1 MKKKLTKI
9 LACILCISTIV
20 TSIPITSNAYQP
32 SNVSSTSDDNAST
45 VSQEEAVI
53 VSEIQEKRSADTKT
67 FLMSDGSYLHAVYP
81 EQVHYRENNEWV
93 DVDNS
98 FETTSDDDG
107 DAVLENKK
115 NAFKIK
121 FSNKAKSKKLVSLKS
136 GEYQIDW
143 ALKDASKVSAQSAEL
158 DSSDE
163 TEASLDNVNSGVIY
177 KNILPHVDLQ
187 YVIDANSIKEDIILK
202 DKTAQHEF
210 VFDYQIK
217 KLVYKENSDGSI
229 SFYVEDDLDNA
240 VYIMDKPFMYDANG
254 VTSSDIIVEIEE
266 TNKGFSLQLSA
277 DSDWL
282 NAPERA
288 YPVTID
294 PTIVTQQAAS
304 VVKDATGVLSSKTDE
319 LYDALEADNN
329 DLWLKVGRFFGT
341 QAYALVYVP
350 LPSDISESCRIIE
363 AKLNLISYR
372 AGISTCSSNLAISA
386 HEITT
391 DWDQNTLSQNTVL
404 YGDSLPEYEYEDTDF
419 MILNDSSTSSH
430 NQLYSFDITKIA
442 QKWATGASVNR
453 GIMLRGEDLPETE
466 RYMRFYDSD
475 NSLRNSDPCFTY
487 TYRDTK
493 GVEDYWTYTTM
504 TAGRNGT
511 AAVNNFNGNLVVTQ
525 NITGISGNRMPVS
538 ISAFYDS
545 SSRSSNSNNLGRG
558 WKTNYNM
565 KICTSSLPQFPFYL
579 IDSDGTEH
587 YFYGEST
594 ASEWKDEDGLGYTLT
609 KDSSV
614 YSGGYLITDKGK
626 NKTYFRSDGKLGR
639 MDDTFG
645 NHITVNYDSSARI
658 ASITDGAGRVY
669 TFGYNSAGNV
679 SSITNPA
686 DNVVSFTYDGSANLT
701 KIQYADSKSTTFSY
715 GSNGLYQVTSP
726 DGTYTKMVYN
736 LVSNHLYTSSLE
748 FYGSNNTLNTDYDF
762 VYRHNNTVITS
773 NCDNT
778 INHTYQF
785 DDYGK
790 TTGVVNNISD
800 TAEYYSYGAP
810 GGSNSGKENKLL
822 SASTTIQAPCTILN
836 DNDSYSNSSKWYLR
850 ANSNDTTMSIDN
862 SFGKNKAPSLKI
874 EQTNSNGGYS
884 AVVYDAGV
892 LKGGYKYTLGA
903 FLNTKGQLLPAP
915 EGISFSVYVDDPN
928 AEWADYS
935 HTTGGITTT
944 LEEDWMLS
952 QASFD
957 VYEDSHYYIVIGG
970 YFEGAGTFWLD
981 DLHIQLGDLHQN
993 YNYLNDN
1000 YFMNGG
1006 ASWTYRRNDSVAT
1019 DDSVRYNVASS
1030 CTIDGSFYE
1039 KRSVSQTVSCS
1050 GKAGD
1055 SIVFGSWGVAFSV
1068 PTGVTKPGAGGE
1080 STFRIRLEM
1089 EGPSGKATFTNKS
1102 NIIDFNDALDEWQFV
1117 SSALIAPIDYTSI
1130 TLYFD
1135 YDYNAWFGMF
1145 SQAFVCKE
1153 PFGQSYTYD
1162 SNGNVVST
1170 TDLSDT
1176 EASFAYQNNNL
1187 SQMLEP
1193 SGTRYSYAYDETTNA
1208 LMYANSSY
1216 GQLYSFTYD
1225 EYGNALSSTVSES
1238 KNSTQV
1244 ADGSIYYIRNVTTG
1258 NAMKASGT
1266 SLVNG
1271 TYATQNNTIRW
1282 KLISAEEQDV
1292 YYIQPQN
1299 DTSKYLTVE
1308 NGSSAD
1314 KAKIVLSAAST
1325 SDSQKFKV
1333 QYNDDGTFYIL
1344 SKVSDYTK
1352 AIDGRDLNNGASTEL
1367 NKGMVQ
1373 NTKDTNSGNQK
1384 WYFTQYVEN
1393 SVTQATVTTGST
1405 YTSNGNYLSSTT
1417 DELNNT
1423 TNYNYNSDGTLASVT
1438 DANNNVTNYT
1448 YDSSNGNL
1456 LSVSAGGSTNKYTY
1470 ENDKIK
1476 TIETPNG
1483 TIYTFNYDSFGRN
1496 ISIQLNRKNS
1506 TATPRTLVT
1515 YMYHSEATDYA
1526 TNGSGNNLS
1535 QVTYGTG
1542 EFYNMFYDK
1551 TGRLSGINDTY
1562 IYYDQNGN
1570 ITERTPGGFYD
1581 LGTIYYNYDLS
1592 GRIVNKMV
1600 TPDWESTVMYTLSY
1614 KYLNQKNLLEKYRFA
1629 TSTDDF
1635 TTSFLYGDI
1644 NKGQIADA
1652 VYGVKL
1658 DDVQKIGYDY
1668 DELARQDERT
1678 LYAGNSAITTTY
1690 GFKTLDDGSTSYLI
1704 DTVTENGYTYSYT
1717 YDAVGNITAYTK
1729 TNATTNEV
1737 VETYVYQYDSKNQ
1750 LTYVG
1755 SDLTSG
1761 ISYTYD
1767 ANGNILTKTDHSTNK
1782 TITYGYADS
1791 TWADL
1796 MTSYNGQTIT
1806 YDEIGNPLQYN
1817 NGTAMT
1823 FSWVFGRSLYTVDIG
1838 DTSIRYAYDQ
1848 EGIRTSKTIGDTYTK
1863 YHIIDGVMYG
1873 EKTTSTNGTAEIFY
1887 FYDDNDRMY
1896 GFSYNGTM
1904 YYYQFNLQGDVI
1916 GIYDANG
1923 QLVVEYKYDAWG
1935 KILSIT
1941 GSLANTIGQYN
1952 PIRYRGYYYDN
1963 ETGFYYLNS
1972 RYYDPETGRFLNA
1985 DNAISGTGES
1995 VQGYN
2000 LFTYCF
2006 NNPINMS
2013 DPDGNW
2019 PKWVEKVVTAV
2030 VIAAVVTTAV
2040 VVTAGAAAAVLG
2052 ASTAVVSG
2060 VMAGAAIGGLTASA
2074 VNIGTQIIK
2083 KGADKISYREV
2094 VKSAFWGSSAGAASG
2109 GMSAVAPTA
2118 STATELIAQKGLQA
2132 GANMLISQSTYVL
2145 QTCTSGSDMSLYGFG
2160 VATISGLISG
2170 ATFDALTPKAIGIS
2184 LGLEVA
2190 GNGEELISI
2199 FSNKLF
2205 NK

>member
-1 MKKKLTKI
+1 MNLLDLKGGGKQMRKKLSKI
-9 LACILCISTIV
+9 LACILCVSTIV
-20 TSIPITSNAYQP
+20 TSIPIISNA
-32 SNVSSTSDDNAST
+32 SGTSKTESSTTSD
-45 VSQEEAVI
+45 VSDVKQEETEI
-53 VSEIQEKRSADTKT
+53 VSEIESERSADTKT
-67 FLMSDGSYLHAVYP
+67 FLMSDGSYLYAVYP

-93 DVDNS
+93 DIDNS
-98 FETTSDDDG
+98 LDITSDNDG
-107 DAVLENKK
+107 NAVLENKK
-115 NAFKIK
+115 NSFNIK
-121 FSNKAKSKKLVSLKS
+121 FSNKAKNKKLVSLNS
-136 GEYQIDW
+136 GKYQINW
-143 ALKDASKVSAQSAEL
+143 ALANANKVSA
-158 DSSDE
+158 
-163 TEASLDNVNSGVIY
+163 EAVEPVTGTATKVSLNNVNGGVVY
-177 KNILPHVDLQ
+177 KEILPDVDLQ
-187 YVIDANSIKEDIILK
+187 YIIDASSVKEDIILK
-202 DKTAQHEF
+202 SKAAQHEF
-210 VFDYQIK
+210 TFDYQVK
-217 KLVYKENSDGSI
+217 KLTYQENSDGSI
-229 SFYVEDDLDNA
+229 SFFAEDNIEDA
-240 VYIMDKPFMYDANG
+240 VYTMDKPFMYDANG
-254 VTSSDIIVEIEE
+254 VFSGDIDVAIEK
-266 TNKGFSLQLSA
+266 TKKGFTLTLTA
-277 DSDWL
+277 DSEWL
-282 NAPERA
+282 NARERV

-294 PTIVTQQAAS
+294 PTVVTEQAAS
-304 VVKDATGVLSSKTDE
+304 AVKDATGVLFDKTDE
-319 LYDALEADNN
+319 LYNALEANN
-329 DLWLKVGRFFGT
+329 NNLWLKVGQFRST
-341 QAYALVYVP
+341 PVYALVYVP
-350 LPSDISESCRIIE
+350 LPNNISESCRIIKAE
-363 AKLNLISYR
+363 LNLISYR
-372 AGISTCSSNLAISA
+372 AGISTCSSNLTISA

-391 DWDQNTLSQNTVL
+391 DWNQNDLSRNMVL
-404 YGDSLPEYEYEDTDF
+404 YGDDVPDYDYEDADF

-442 QKWATGASVNR
+442 QRWATGESVNR

-475 NSLRNSDPCFTY
+475 NSMRNSDPCFTY
-487 TYRDTK
+487 YYRDTK

-511 AAVNNFNGNLVVTQ
+511 AAVNNFNGNLLVTQ

-545 SSRSSNSNNLGRG
+545 SSRTANSNNLGRG

-565 KICTSSLPQFPFYL
+565 KICTSSIPGYSYYL

-587 YFYGEST
+587 YFYGETS
-594 ASEWKDEDGLGYTLT
+594 ASEWEDEDGLGYTLT
-609 KDSSV
+609 RDSSV

-645 NHITVNYDSSARI
+645 NHITVNYDSSSRI
-658 ASITDGAGRVY
+658 SSITDGASRAY
-669 TFGYNSAGNV
+669 TFSYNSAGNV

-686 DNVVSFTYDGSANLT
+686 SKVVTFTYDGNANLT

-736 LVSNHLYTSSLE
+736 LVFGHLYTSSLE
-748 FYGSNNTLNTDYDF
+748 FYGNNNVLNTDYDF
-762 VYRHNNTVITS
+762 VYKHNNTVITS

-778 INHTYQF
+778 INQTYQF
-785 DDYGK
+785 DNFGK

-800 TAEYYSYGAP
+800 TAEYYAYGAP

-822 SASTTIQAPCTILN
+822 SASTTIQAPTTYIN

-850 ANSNDTTMSIDN
+850 ANSNNTSMSIDN
-862 SFGKNKAPSLKI
+862 TFGRNKAPSLKI
-874 EQTNSNGGYS
+874 QQTNTNGGYS
-884 AVVYDAGV
+884 AVVYDVGV
-892 LKGGYKYTLGA
+892 LKGGYKYTVGA
-903 FLNTKGQLLPAP
+903 FINTKGQTLPAP
-915 EGISFSVYVDDPN
+915 EGISFSIYAEDPN
-928 AEWADYS
+928 DEWGIHAR
-935 HTTGGITTT
+935 TTGGITTT
-944 LEEDWMLS
+944 LEEDWLLS
-952 QASFD
+952 QARFEVAD
-957 VYEDSHYYIVIGG
+957 NVHYYIVIGG

-981 DLHIQLGDLHQN
+981 DLHIQLGDLYQG

-1000 YFMNGG
+1000 YFMNEG
-1006 ASWTYRRNDSVAT
+1006 ASWTYRRNNNVAT
-1019 DDSVRYNVASS
+1019 DGSVTYYEAS
-1030 CTIDGSFYE
+1030 CCMINGSFYE
-1039 KRSVSQTVSCS
+1039 KRSVSQTVNCS

-1055 SIVFGSWGVAFSV
+1055 SIVFGSWGVGYSV
-1068 PTGVTKPGAGGE
+1068 PTGETKAGAGGE
-1080 STFRIRLEM
+1080 STFRIRIEM

-1102 NIIDFNDALDEWQFV
+1102 NILDFNYALDEWQFV
-1117 SSALIAPIDYTSI
+1117 SGTLIAPIDYSSI

-1145 SQAFVCKE
+1145 SEAFVCKE
-1153 PFGQSYTYD
+1153 SFGQSYTYD

-1170 TDLSDT
+1170 KELSET

-1187 SQMLEP
+1187 SQMLNP
-1193 SGTRYSYAYDETTNA
+1193 SGTRYSYSYDETTNA

-1216 GQLYSFTYD
+1216 GQLYAFTYD
-1225 EYGNALSSTVSES
+1225 EYGNVLSSTVSES
-1238 KNSTQV
+1238 NNSTQV

-1258 NAMKASGT
+1258 NAMKFSGT

-1271 TYATQNNTIRW
+1271 TYATQNNSIRW
-1282 KLISAEEQDV
+1282 KLISAGEEDV
-1292 YYIQPQN
+1292 YYIQPQS

-1308 NGSSAD
+1308 NGSTAD

-1344 SKVSDYTK
+1344 SKISDYTK
-1352 AIDGRDLNNGASTEL
+1352 AIDGRDLNNGGSTEL

-1373 NTKDTNSGNQK
+1373 NTKDTTSGNQK

-1393 SVTQATVTTGST
+1393 SVTQATVTTSST
-1405 YTSNGNYLSSTT
+1405 YTSDGNYLSSTT

-1423 TNYNYNSDGTLASVT
+1423 TNYNYNFDGTLANVT

-1470 ENDKIK
+1470 ENDRIK

-1551 TGRLSGINDTY
+1551 TGRLSGINDNY
-1562 IYYDQNGN
+1562 IYYNKNGN
-1570 ITERTPGGFYD
+1570 ITERAPGGFYD

-1592 GRIVNKMV
+1592 GRVVNKTV
-1600 TPDWESTVMYTLSY
+1600 TPDWDSTVMYTLSY

-1635 TTSFLYGDI
+1635 TTTFLYGDI

-1658 DDVQKIGYDY
+1658 DNVQKIGYDY

-1678 LYAGNSAITTTY
+1678 LYAGDSAITTTY
-1690 GFKTLDDGSTSYLI
+1690 GFKTLEDGSTSYLI

-1782 TITYGYADS
+1782 TITYGYNDP

-1796 MTSYNGQTIT
+1796 MTSYNGQSIT
-1806 YDEIGNPLQYN
+1806 YDEIGNPLHYN
-1817 NGTAMT
+1817 NGTAMD
-1823 FSWVFGRSLYTVDIG
+1823 FRWVFGRSLYIVNIG
-1838 DTSIRYAYDQ
+1838 DKTIRYAYDQ
-1848 EGIRTSKTIGDTYTK
+1848 EGIRTSKTIGNTFTK
-1863 YHIIDGVMYG
+1863 YHIIDDVMYG
-1873 EKTTSTNGTAEIFY
+1873 EKTTGTNGTTEIFY

-1904 YYYQFNLQGDVI
+1904 YYYQFNMQGDVT

-1923 QLVVEYKYDAWG
+1923 QLVVEYKYNAWG
-1935 KILSIT
+1935 KIISIT
-1941 GSLANTIGQYN
+1941 GTSAGTIGQYN
-1952 PIRYRGYYYDN
+1952 PIRYRGYYYDV
-1963 ETGFYYLNS
+1963 ETGFYFLGS

-1985 DNAISGTGES
+1985 DGYVSTGQGVLGCNMFMYCGNNPVTRMDETGTAWETVFDVVSLVASVAEVIANPRSVWNWAGVVADTVDLIPFVTGLGES
-1995 VQGYN
+1995 VRALKTINKIEN
-2000 LFTYCF
+2000 LVDSSKT
-2006 NNPINMS
+2006 
-2013 DPDGNW
+2013 
-2019 PKWVEKVVTAV
+2019 V
-2030 VIAAVVTTAV
+2030 
-2040 VVTAGAAAAVLG
+2040 
-2052 ASTAVVSG
+2052 
-2060 VMAGAAIGGLTASA
+2060 
-2074 VNIGTQIIK
+2074 K
-2083 KGADKISYREV
+2083 KGWKVGNDITTLTKKGKAPSWST
-2094 VKSAFWGSSAGAASG
+2094 VKSRYWKNEAYFNSQNYSLSNLELMKKGR
-2109 GMSAVAPTA
+2109 APLVELDGKLYP
-2118 STATELIAQKGLQA
+2118 TELHHINPRSKGGGNEFDNL
-2132 GANMLISQSTYVL
+2132 LPVTPWEH
-2145 QTCTSGSDMSLYGFG
+2145 DMIDIYRHFK
-2160 VATISGLISG
+2160 
-2170 ATFDALTPKAIGIS
+2170 P
-2184 LGLEVA
+2184 
-2190 GNGEELISI
+2190 
-2199 FSNKLF
+2199 
-2205 NK
+2205 